1 MHKQSHT
8 IRIKVGYGRWQPEL
22 ILCLMLLLM
31 LGSGAGFVT
40 PQPLNRPE
48 TSLARDG
55 ALLVK
60 GGNKSLPSFSQYSE
74 KAWQLC

>member
-8 IRIKVGYGRWQPEL
+8 TTYKSRIWQMAARIDPAPYVTSYAGWDLEL
-22 ILCLMLLLM
+22 VLL
-31 LGSGAGFVT
+31 
-40 PQPLNRPE
+40 E